1 MNSLTRCLSLYLTKR
16 KPRTF
21 TMNLSKLSRNLIL
34 WIRSAESGIFDVSW
48 NTVMKKENQDSKTW
62 VKASISLV
70 RLDSSAWDAIKA
82 STNWWYVSWKKP
94 RNINTSDECY
104 LEEANE
110 NIESGGGVGNQLAV
124 DVLAEG
130 GEKARARLSIFI
142 SYQLSV
148 FMSSQGRLTNVH
160 KQNTVASQKYCRMSN
175 LHDNR
180 SSLQTI
186 P

>member
-1 MNSLTRCLSLYLTKR
+1 MRS
-16 KPRTF
+16 KPRLTDD
-21 TMNLSKLSRNLIL
+21 TCPEKSQ
-34 WIRSAESGIFDVSW
+34 G
-48 NTVMKKENQDSKTW
+48 T
-62 VKASISLV
+62 
-70 RLDSSAWDAIKA
+70 
-82 STNWWYVSWKKP
+82 STPV
-94 RNINTSDECY
+94 TSVY

-142 SYQLSV
+142 SYQLAV
-148 FMSSQGRLTNVH
+148 FISYQGRLTNVH